1 MNDQNLIPISQ
12 RTSSELRE
20 MTKKGGVASGEARR
34 RKRQLGEIAN
44 IVGVLKADKKKQKAL
59 NEFGVDKAEDMI
71 HDVVLIVEQY
81 KKAEEGDTRAA
92 EFIAK
97 IRGELVN
104 KQGITTNGEAIEEVA
119 LIFGKPLPKY
129 DKNKGDSSSR

>member
-1 MNDQNLIPISQ
+1 MANEKNLIPFNK
-12 RTSSELRE
+12 RSESEVRE
-20 MTKKGGVASGEARR
+20 MNKKGGIASGEARR

-44 IVGVLKADKKKQKAL
+44 IVGVLKVDKKRQKAL

-97 IRGELVN
+97 IRGELTQNV
-104 KQGITTNGEAIEEVA
+104 EVT
-119 LIFGKPLPKY
+119 GKEGKDLFSQAVIIHEDIPKCT
-129 DKNKGDSSSR
+129 K

>member
-1 MNDQNLIPISQ
+1 MNDQNLIPNSQ
-12 RTSSELRE
+12 RTPSELRE
-20 MTKKGGVASGEARR
+20 MTKKAGVASGEARR

-44 IVGVLKADKKKQKAL
+44 IVGVLKVDKKQQKAL
-59 NEFGVDKAEDMI
+59 NEFGVDKEEDMI

-97 IRGELVN
+97 IRGELIN
-104 KQGITTNGEAIEEVA
+104 KQDVTTNGEAIEEVA
-119 LIFGKPLPKY
+119 LIFGKPLPK
-129 DKNKGDSSSR
+129 DDRGRSDNSGR

>member
-97 IRGELVN
+97 ICGELVN
-104 KQGITTNGEAIEEVA
+104 KQDITTNGEAIEEVA